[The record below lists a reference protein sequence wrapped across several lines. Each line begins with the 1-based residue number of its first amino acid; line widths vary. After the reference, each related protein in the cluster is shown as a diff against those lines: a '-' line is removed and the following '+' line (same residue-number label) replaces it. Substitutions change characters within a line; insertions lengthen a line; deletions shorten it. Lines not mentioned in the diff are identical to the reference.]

1 MAGNAVKNDFI
12 YIVLVKAHTGLG
24 KVSRVLSGGYEYSHI
39 AVCKDDRFEDFI
51 TFSRRRHYAP
61 FDAGFMHETRG
72 CYCFG
77 AHDRV
82 KLRIFRLPVDLR
94 GKRRVYH
101 FLRHVERQQDQYLFN
116 LYSMVTMPVLHG
128 FVIDG
133 AHNCMSFVGKVVE
146 LSGAVRLERPY
157 YQYDIRALDTLLAPY
172 LYTER
177 YFSDRSLVQHCA
189 NNGEYS
195 TWYLRQYRVVV
206 SQQCHRIDSFLRL
219 VLTQISGTVFQRY
232 LGNAVLGNPLSGGC
246 TSGRGAQMSSGYM
259 DRDVQTPP
267 GYMDSFSQTPPGY
280 MDRVSLWENIRL
292 FLRLNKE
299 LLSRIRKGGRDAGC
313 HI

>member
-1 MAGNAVKNDFI
+1 MTANAIKNDFI

-82 KLRIFRLPVDLR
+82 KLKVFRLPINLR
-94 GKRRVYH
+94 AKRKVYH
-101 FLRHVERQQDQYLFN
+101 FLRHVERQQDKYLFN
-116 LYSMVTMPVLHG
+116 LYSMATMPVLHG

-133 AHNCMSFVGKVVE
+133 THNCMSFVGKVVE
-146 LSGAVRLERPY
+146 LSGAVCLERPY
-157 YQYDIRALDTLLAPY
+157 YRYDIRALDTLLTPY

-177 YFSDRSLVQHCA
+177 YFFDRS
-189 NNGEYS
+189 S
-195 TWYLRQYRVVV
+195 R
-206 SQQCHRIDSFLRL
+206 
-219 VLTQISGTVFQRY
+219 
-232 LGNAVLGNPLSGGC
+232 NPLSGGC

-259 DRDVQTPP
+259 DRGVQTPP

-292 FLRLNKE
+292 FLRLNKR
-299 LLSRIRKGGRDAGC
+299 LLSRVRRP
-313 HI
+313 

>member
-1 MAGNAVKNDFI
+1 MAGNAIKNDFI

-77 AHDRV
+77 THDRV
-82 KLRIFRLPVDLR
+82 KLKVFRLPIDLR
-94 GKRRVYH
+94 AKREVYH
-101 FLRHVERQQDQYLFN
+101 FLRHVERQQDKYLFN

-128 FVIDG
+128 F
-133 AHNCMSFVGKVVE
+133 
-146 LSGAVRLERPY
+146 
-157 YQYDIRALDTLLAPY
+157 IRALDTLLAPY

-177 YFSDRSLVQHCA
+177 YFSDRS
-189 NNGEYS
+189 Y
-195 TWYLRQYRVVV
+195 W
-206 SQQCHRIDSFLRL
+206 
-219 VLTQISGTVFQRY
+219 
-232 LGNAVLGNPLSGGC
+232 C
-246 TSGRGAQMSSGYM
+246 TSDRGAQM
-259 DRDVQTPP
+259 
-267 GYMDSFSQTPPGY
+267 PPGY
-280 MDRVSLWENIRL
+280 MDRVSLRENIRL
-292 FLRLNKE
+292 FLRLNKR

>member
-1 MAGNAVKNDFI
+1 MAGNAIKNDFI

-77 AHDRV
+77 THDRV
-82 KLRIFRLPVDLR
+82 KLKVFRLPIDLR
-94 GKRRVYH
+94 AKRKVYH
-101 FLRHVERQQDQYLFN
+101 FLRHVERQQDNYLFN

-128 FVIDG
+128 FMIDD
-133 AHNCMSFVGKVVE
+133 AYNCMSFVGKVVE
-146 LSGAVRLERPY
+146 LSGAVRLQRPY
-157 YQYDIRALDTLLAPY
+157 YWYDIQALDALLTPY
-172 LYTER
+172 LFTER
-177 YFSDRSLVQHCA
+177 YFFDRS
-189 NNGEYS
+189 
-195 TWYLRQYRVVV
+195 YRNPV
-206 SQQCHRIDSFLRL
+206 SGR
-219 VLTQISGTVFQRY
+219 
-232 LGNAVLGNPLSGGC
+232 C
-246 TSGRGAQMSSGYM
+246 TSGR
-259 DRDVQTPP
+259 
-267 GYMDSFSQTPPGY
+267 FSQTPPGY

-299 LLSRIRKGGRDAGC
+299 LLSRVRNCRTVSIERRP
-313 HI
+313 

>member
-1 MAGNAVKNDFI
+1 MTNNAIKNDFI

-24 KVSRVLSGGYEYSHI
+24 KVSRVLSRGYEYSHI
-39 AVCKDDRFEDFI
+39 AVCKDECFEDFI

-82 KLRIFRLPVDLR
+82 KLKIFRLPVDPR
-94 GKRRVYH
+94 GKRKVYR
-101 FLRHVERQQDQYLFN
+101 FLRHMERQQDQYLFN

-128 FVIDG
+128 FMIDG

-146 LSGAVRLERPY
+146 LSGAVRLARPY
-157 YQYDIRALDTLLAPY
+157 YRYDIRTLDTLLTPY

-177 YFSDRSLVQHCA
+177 YFFDRNSP
-189 NNGEYS
+189 
-195 TWYLRQYRVVV
+195 
-206 SQQCHRIDSFLRL
+206 
-219 VLTQISGTVFQRY
+219 
-232 LGNAVLGNPLSGGC
+232 NPLSGKC
-246 TSGRGAQMSSGYM
+246 TS
-259 DRDVQTPP
+259 DRSAQTPP
-267 GYMDSFSQTPPGY
+267 EY
-280 MDRVSLWENIRL
+280 MDRVPPWENIRQ
-292 FLRLNKE
+292 FFCLNKK
-299 LLSRIRKGGRDAGC
+299 LLCRVMKRGCNEGR

>member
-177 YFSDRSLVQHCA
+177 YFSDRS
-189 NNGEYS
+189 Y
-195 TWYLRQYRVVV
+195 W
-206 SQQCHRIDSFLRL
+206 
-219 VLTQISGTVFQRY
+219 
-232 LGNAVLGNPLSGGC
+232 C
-246 TSGRGAQMSSGYM
+246 TSDRGAQM
-259 DRDVQTPP
+259 
-267 GYMDSFSQTPPGY
+267 PPGY
-280 MDRVSLWENIRL
+280 MDRVSLRENIRL
-292 FLRLNKE
+292 FLRLNKR

>member
-1 MAGNAVKNDFI
+1 MAGNAIKNDFI

-24 KVSRVLSGGYEYSHI
+24 TVSRVLSGGYEYSHI

-77 AHDRV
+77 THDRV
-82 KLRIFRLPVDLR
+82 KLKVFRLPIDLR
-94 GKRRVYH
+94 AKREDYH
-101 FLRHVERQQDQYLFN
+101 FLRHVERQQDKYLFN

-146 LSGAVRLERPY
+146 LSGAVRLARPY
-157 YQYDIRALDTLLAPY
+157 YRYDIRALDALLAPY

-177 YFSDRSLVQHCA
+177 YFSDRS
-189 NNGEYS
+189 Y
-195 TWYLRQYRVVV
+195 W
-206 SQQCHRIDSFLRL
+206 
-219 VLTQISGTVFQRY
+219 
-232 LGNAVLGNPLSGGC
+232 C
-246 TSGRGAQMSSGYM
+246 TSDRGAQML
-259 DRDVQTPP
+259 
-267 GYMDSFSQTPPGY
+267 PGY
-280 MDRVSLWENIRL
+280 MDRVSLRENIRL
-292 FLRLNKE
+292 FLRLNKR

>member
-1 MAGNAVKNDFI
+1 MAGNAIKNDFI

-77 AHDRV
+77 THDRV
-82 KLRIFRLPVDLR
+82 KLKVFRLPIDLR
-94 GKRRVYH
+94 AKREVYH
-101 FLRHVERQQDQYLFN
+101 FLRHVERQQDKYLFN

-146 LSGAVRLERPY
+146 LSGADRITDMIFGRLM
-157 YQYDIRALDTLLAPY
+157 
-172 LYTER
+172 
-177 YFSDRSLVQHCA
+177 HC
-189 NNGEYS
+189 
-195 TWYLRQYRVVV
+195 W
-206 SQQCHRIDSFLRL
+206 HRICIRSGISLTGVTG
-219 VLTQISGTVFQRY
+219 VLLTGVHR
-232 LGNAVLGNPLSGGC
+232 C
-246 TSGRGAQMSSGYM
+246 RRGIW
-259 DRDVQTPP
+259 TE
-267 GYMDSFSQTPPGY
+267 F
-280 MDRVSLWENIRL
+280 
-292 FLRLNKE
+292 
-299 LLSRIRKGGRDAGC
+299 
-313 HI
+313 H